1 MNTVDFLEELKVSF
15 PFINRLKLDM
25 LKRFKETIKIRKY
38 PIGTM
43 ILEAGATCTNM
54 VFVLD
59 GIIRVY
65 KLSPEGKEITL
76 YRLGNGE
83 TCVLSIS
90 CIMGDTNYPAI
101 AEVEEEA
108 TLGIIP
114 AEFYKELFLSEA
126 ACQEFIFNTISTRLQ
141 EVMLL
146 IDEVVFKNM
155 DTRLATYIL
164 QKLNENDMVGKL
176 DMTHEKI
183 ALELGTAREVVS
195 RLLKDFEKK
204 NIVSL
209 SRGRI
214 IVKDKDSLNKIAGV

>member
-1 MNTVDFLEELKVSF
+1 VDTVDFLGKLKASF
-15 PFINRLKLDM
+15 PFLNKIKPDM
-25 LKRFKETIKIRKY
+25 LKKFIETIKIWKY

-43 ILEAGATCTNM
+43 ILEEGSSCTNM

-76 YRLGNGE
+76 YRLKNGE
-83 TCVLSIS
+83 TCVLSVS
-90 CIMGDTNYPAI
+90 CIMGNLHYPAM
-101 AEVEEEA
+101 AEVEEEVI
-108 TLGIIP
+108 LGVIS
-114 AEFYKELFLSEA
+114 AEFYKELFLAEV
-126 ACQEFIFNTISTRLQ
+126 ACQQFIFNTISTRLQ

-155 DTRLATYIL
+155 DERLAKLIL
-164 QKLNENDMVGKL
+164 QKLDKDDIEGKL

-183 ALELGTAREVVS
+183 AIELGTAREVVS

-209 SRGRI
+209 SRGKI
-214 IVKDKDSLNKIAGV
+214 IIKNKEFLKKIVGV

>member
-1 MNTVDFLEELKVSF
+1 MNTLDILEKFKASF
-15 PFINRLKLDM
+15 PFLNKLKPDM
-25 LKRFKETIKIRKY
+25 LKKFNKTIKIAKY
-38 PIGTM
+38 TIGTV
-43 ILEAGATCTNM
+43 ILEEGSSCSNM

-65 KLSPEGKEITL
+65 KLSPQGKEVTL

-90 CIMGDTNYPAI
+90 CIMGNTNYPAI

-108 TLGIIP
+108 TLGTIP
-114 AEFYKELFLSEA
+114 IEFYKELFLAEA
-126 ACQEFIFNTISTRLQ
+126 ACQEFIFNTVSTRLQ

-155 DTRLATYIL
+155 DERLAKFIL
-164 QKLNENDMVGKL
+164 QNIDKNDIQGKL

-183 ALELGTAREVVS
+183 AIELGTAREVVS

-209 SRGRI
+209 SRGKI
-214 IVKDKDSLNKIAGV
+214 IVINTEFLEKIVGV

>member
-1 MNTVDFLEELKVSF
+1 MNTVDFSGRLQASF
-15 PFINRLKLDM
+15 PFLNKLKLDM
-25 LKRFKETIKIRKY
+25 LKRFMETIKIGKY
-38 PIGTM
+38 PIGTV
-43 ILEAGATCTNM
+43 ILEEGSSCTNM

-59 GIIRVY
+59 GTIRVY

-83 TCVLSIS
+83 TCVLSVS
-90 CIMGDTNYPAI
+90 CIMGNLHYPAM
-101 AEVEEEA
+101 AEVEEEI

-114 AEFYKELFLSEA
+114 AAFYNELFLAES
-126 ACQEFIFNTISTRLQ
+126 ACQQFIFNTISTRLQ

-146 IDEVVFKNM
+146 VDEVVFKNM
-155 DTRLATYIL
+155 DTRLAAFIL
-164 QKLNENDMVGKL
+164 QKLYKDNIEERL

-183 ALELGTAREVVS
+183 AIELGTAREVVS

-209 SRGRI
+209 SRGKI
-214 IVKDKDSLNKIAGV
+214 IVKDKEFLKKIAGM

>member
-1 MNTVDFLEELKVSF
+1 MNTVDFLWKLQTSF
-15 PFINRLKLDM
+15 PFLNELNLDM
-25 LKRFKETIKIRKY
+25 LKRFMETIKIGKY
-38 PIGTM
+38 PVGTM
-43 ILEAGATCTNM
+43 ILEEGASCTNM

-59 GIIRVY
+59 GTIRVY

-76 YRLGNGE
+76 YRLGVGE
-83 TCVLSIS
+83 TCVLSVS
-90 CIMGDTNYPAI
+90 CIMGELHYPAM
-101 AEVEEEA
+101 AEVEEEV
-108 TLGIIP
+108 TLGIIS

-126 ACQEFIFNTISTRLQ
+126 ACQQFIFNTVSTRLQ

-155 DTRLATYIL
+155 DTRLATLIL
-164 QKLNENDMVGKL
+164 QRLDENDMVGKL

-183 ALELGTAREVVS
+183 AIELGTAREVVS

-209 SRGRI
+209 SRGKI
-214 IVKDKDSLNKIAGV
+214 IVKDKEFLKKLSGM